1 LQPRATTTRNLLAI
15 VGPELLWGFGSALT
29 IEGPMPAAFAQHLGA
44 GEAFLGAWFLVGSL
58 SIAVAMLATGWYVPS
73 LAKKR
78 RIVAWGHT
86 VTGALY
92 LPVGLLTR
100 WAEPLGPA
108 WSQAAALL
116 GLALFMMSLGFL
128 MPAWVALIGELFPE
142 GRRARVMGLV
152 FVVNRLGGIAGGLA
166 AAHLLALP
174 WAGRD
179 TWTLLWGLAA
189 ATATLGSLP
198 LLAVVEPDVER
209 QPRPRFGAHLRSL
222 VHTFTELPAFRRFVA
237 LDLLAVSGF
246 VTVAFYGDLALRER
260 GLPQHW
266 SGIWIAATAAAQ
278 LAGALAITAWG
289 GRILPV
295 TSLAWGAVCIGA
307 ASVLACV
314 AREPVGF
321 VAVAVLCGLYAVAR
335 QTSQGPQVMRLAPGR
350 EPTHPLALAMA
361 VTSSVQALLPF
372 AAGLL
377 LPSTGFLPVFA
388 AVALTTLSAAWLL
401 PRRVSG
407 PPPGIPAGV
416 GTRDPGRT
424 SQDK

>member
-1 LQPRATTTRNLLAI
+1 
-15 VGPELLWGFGSALT
+15 
-29 IEGPMPAAFAQHLGA
+29 LGA

-152 FVVNRLGGIAGGLA
+152 FVVNR
-166 AAHLLALP
+166 
-174 WAGRD
+174 
-179 TWTLLWGLAA
+179 LLWGLAA